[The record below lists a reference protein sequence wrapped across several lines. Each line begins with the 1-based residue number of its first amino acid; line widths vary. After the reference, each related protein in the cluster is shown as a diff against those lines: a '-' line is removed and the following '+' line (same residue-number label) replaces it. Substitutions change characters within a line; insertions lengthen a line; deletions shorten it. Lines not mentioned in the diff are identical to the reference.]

1 MIPSCKICI
10 VEWIVEWIAQTL
22 QQSQPPSFSHMWS
35 LHLMEPLRSTNLHG
49 LRRRGSCCHIGFTWP
64 WPVPSAPATAAAVL
78 IPDRRSWSAL
88 PCHHIRPARPSP
100 TSLPPLG
107 RSPRAALH
115 IEPAQQPLAY
125 VPSTS
130 ARARRRGRRRVGAAP
145 WGKTRAG
152 GSSRRHRLRRAGGE
166 GSDAMPP
173 LTSARRLLSSSAS

>member
-78 IPDRRSWSAL
+78 IPDRRSSSAL

-100 TSLPPLG
+100 TSLP
-107 RSPRAALH
+107 
-115 IEPAQQPLAY
+115 PLAY

>member
-1 MIPSCKICI
+1 MIPSCKIC
-10 VEWIVEWIAQTL
+10 IVEWIAQTL

-78 IPDRRSWSAL
+78 IPDRRSSSAL

-100 TSLPPLG
+100 TSLP
-107 RSPRAALH
+107 
-115 IEPAQQPLAY
+115 PLAY

-152 GSSRRHRLRRAGGE
+152 GSSRRHRPRRAGGE

>member
-1 MIPSCKICI
+1 MIPSCKIC
-10 VEWIVEWIAQTL
+10 IVEWIAQTL

-100 TSLPPLG
+100 TSLPPL
-107 RSPRAALH
+107 
-115 IEPAQQPLAY
+115 AY

-152 GSSRRHRLRRAGGE
+152 GSSRRHRPRRAGGE

>member
-1 MIPSCKICI
+1 MIPSCKIC
-10 VEWIVEWIAQTL
+10 IVEWIAQTL

-78 IPDRRSWSAL
+78 IPDRRSSSAL

-100 TSLPPLG
+100 TSLP
-107 RSPRAALH
+107 
-115 IEPAQQPLAY
+115 PLAY

-152 GSSRRHRLRRAGGE
+152 GSSRRHRPRRRRWRRIWC
-166 GSDAMPP
+166 DATSHQRTPPP
-173 LTSARRLLSSSAS
+173 LLLC

>member
-1 MIPSCKICI
+1 MIPSCKIC
-10 VEWIVEWIAQTL
+10 IVEWIAQTL

-78 IPDRRSWSAL
+78 IPDRRSSSAL

-100 TSLPPLG
+100 TSLP
-107 RSPRAALH
+107 
-115 IEPAQQPLAY
+115 PLAY

>member
-100 TSLPPLG
+100 TSLPPL
-107 RSPRAALH
+107 
-115 IEPAQQPLAY
+115 AY

-152 GSSRRHRLRRAGGE
+152 GSSRRHRPRRAGGE

>member
-100 TSLPPLG
+100 TSLPPL
-107 RSPRAALH
+107 
-115 IEPAQQPLAY
+115 AY

>member
-1 MIPSCKICI
+1 MIPSCKIC
-10 VEWIVEWIAQTL
+10 IVEWIAQTL

-100 TSLPPLG
+100 TSLPPL
-107 RSPRAALH
+107 
-115 IEPAQQPLAY
+115 AY